1 MFRATTS
8 LANRVCDDLT
18 STNVNLEKTARI
30 STILLT
36 INKDDKRRSIFVPD
50 FIARI
55 HLPLK

>member
-18 STNVNLEKTARI
+18 STYVDLEKTARI

-36 INKDDKRRSIFVPD
+36 INKDDKRR
-50 FIARI
+50 
-55 HLPLK
+55 